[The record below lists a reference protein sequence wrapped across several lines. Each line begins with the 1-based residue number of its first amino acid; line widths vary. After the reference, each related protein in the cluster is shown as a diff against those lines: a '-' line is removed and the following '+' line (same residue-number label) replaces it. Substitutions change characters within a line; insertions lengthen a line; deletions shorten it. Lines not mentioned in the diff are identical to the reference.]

1 MASLTR
7 SPPAL
12 YSAAVTTRRKFLTTA
27 VAGAALRPML
37 AADSQA
43 AAWDEVPKILA
54 RIRPPVFPNRDFNIT
69 SFGAKPGG
77 KDDATDAI
85 RQAIA
90 ACNRSGG
97 GRVVVPEGTFLTGP
111 VVLRSNVNLH
121 LVRGATLLFH
131 QDPERYLPL
140 VRTRFEGVELL
151 NYSPFI
157 YADAQENIAVTGEG
171 TLDGNADEQ
180 HWWPWRSRDS
190 RKALYEMGEKDVPV
204 EQRIFG
210 NRRGGDGHRLRP
222 CFFQPCHS
230 RNVLIEGVTI
240 VRSPMWEVT
249 PFDCSNVTV
258 RGVKIVSH
266 GPNNDGCDPDSCRDV
281 LIENCSFDT
290 GDDCIAIKSGRN
302 RDGRRVGKPSENI
315 IIRNCEMKDGHGGIT
330 IGSEMSGGVRNVF
343 VENCR
348 LSSPHLNQALRFKT
362 NAMRGG
368 TIENVYFRNIQI
380 GEIAGAILQIDF
392 QYEEGPNGPEKPL
405 VRNIDIRDVT
415 SKQSKYALE
424 LRGFANAPIQ
434 NVFLDRCNFEGV
446 AQDNVVEHV
455 EGLAMNQVRIQ
466 RR

>member
-1 MASLTR
+1 
-7 SPPAL
+7 
-12 YSAAVTTRRKFLTTA
+12 
-27 VAGAALRPML
+27 ML

-54 RIRPPVFPNRDFNIT
+54 RIRPPVFPNRDFPIARY
-69 SFGAKPGG
+69 GAKPGG

-131 QDPERYLPL
+131 QDPARYLPL

-180 HWWPWRSRDS
+180 HWWPWRTRSDS
-190 RKALYEMGEKDVPV
+190 RKALYEMGQKDIPV

-210 NRRGGDGHRLRP
+210 DGHGLRP

-230 RNVLIEGVTI
+230 KNVLIDGLTI
-240 VRSPMWEVT
+240 VRSPMWEIHT
-249 PFDCSNVTV
+249 GRCSNVTV
-258 RGVKIVSH
+258 RGVDRGRARPQQRRLRS
-266 GPNNDGCDPDSCRDV
+266 GFLPRRADRE
-281 LIENCSFDT
+281 LRFDT

-302 RDGRRVGKPSENI
+302 ADGRRVATPSENI
-315 IIRNCEMKDGHGGIT
+315 VIRGCEMKDGHGGVT
-330 IGSEMSGGVRNVF
+330 IGQRDVGGVRNVF

-348 LSSPHLNQALRFKT
+348 HGQPEPRPGSALQDQRH
-362 NAMRGG
+362 
-368 TIENVYFRNIQI
+368 
-380 GEIAGAILQIDF
+380 AG
-392 QYEEGPNGPEKPL
+392 
-405 VRNIDIRDVT
+405 R
-415 SKQSKYALE
+415 
-424 LRGFANAPIQ
+424 
-434 NVFLDRCNFEGV
+434 
-446 AQDNVVEHV
+446 HH
-455 EGLAMNQVRIQ
+455 
-466 RR
+466 